1 MRRRSL
7 PVLATFFALAAC
19 KPDVPAPDGHADAQP
34 VAAPAE
40 PDDTPLPALRTG
52 ERAPEAGRQLSATLR
67 ARHREAGFDY
77 FHLELGLQ
85 SDETGVDWD
94 RVHVELEGSV
104 DGEVAAL
111 SGNYGDGVVGVHV
124 RRPTAAGESK
134 LRGAI
139 AGVKWD
145 GGARRWV
152 RFPFATDGDGAPKA
166 GDVEL
171 PGRWAQAVA
180 GAMEQEIWMARQ
192 STPRHPWESFAA
204 GRIRSALGKGPRG
217 GVSLADLPPSR
228 TDLTRLMDTT
238 SGMLS
243 IQEALQHDR
252 GLRLRSAAEP
262 RTIPIAEVAGP
273 PLDPHSFAAM
283 QAQLPN
289 PGGGAAE
296 ALAAAAPADFW
307 YVRVDGIPLFFRLMD
322 EADAWIT
329 PLTHIL
335 QQNPEDRGL
344 AETYQAQLGLER
356 SELARLLGPAVVGQ
370 LALVGSD
377 PYLREGSDVSVIFQ
391 VREAGLFDGELDR
404 QLGQRRAA
412 MEAAGR
418 SVRQETRE
426 HRGVTITSTRD
437 DRGELR
443 QQRARVGEL
452 AVVSNSPR
460 AIERVIDAI
469 TGAGPRLADEPD
481 LKYMLARDPG
491 AHQAF
496 AFLGD
501 RFIAAAIGPAQK
513 IQAARRELALAELL
527 TPTYAALLHGW
538 LQGAS
543 PASVDALV
551 ESGLLDRAELK
562 HADGE
567 AIAFALA
574 PAAKERSAA
583 GAGTSSSW
591 GSPAF
596 LTPILDLPPVTSV
609 SAGERGAYEA
619 FSSSYQSYWKQFID
633 PVAVRLDLR
642 EEGDHQVGEVDVRIL
657 PLISA
662 TDYRDL
668 AEMVGGTRV
677 EVQAHD
683 QGLCAVWA
691 VGAESRMRR
700 DLDGLLRAATGKGDI
715 GIGWLGEWVMLG
727 FEDRSAL
734 VDLLSWVD
742 EDVQLPSARRRN
754 EELDDVELWQR
765 IGRLPLYVG
774 ADVRNPAALVATLTG
789 VRTMLNEVAPG
800 MIAWGEVGR
809 YRDLPIV
816 RIGITETAP
825 LLRNRDVAKAV
836 GLHYA
841 QTGSA
846 IAVALDPKALERV
859 IDRMLDGKVPQGGKE
874 GPAQFVVDARSEAGR
889 ALWTAALWLLQGQAN
904 AAQPSAER
912 AAEILLRGAPE
923 RRGGDLAALGR
934 AYLGSAPLSSRGGSE
949 FTLTPAGAA
958 DPALGTAST
967 PVFGP
972 LPIPGSA
979 LEHLMGRLQGV
990 RGEVAFDQ
998 EPAAA
1003 GADARS
1009 LHTRVLVRLGPG

>member
-204 GRIRSALGKGPRG
+204 GRIRSVLGKGPRG

-273 PLDPHSFAAM
+273 PLDPHPFAAM

-344 AETYQAQLGLER
+344 SETYQAQLGLER

-412 MEAAGR
+412 MEARCGR
-418 SVRQETRE
+418 R
-426 HRGVTITSTRD
+426 
-437 DRGELR
+437 
-443 QQRARVGEL
+443 
-452 AVVSNSPR
+452 
-460 AIERVIDAI
+460 
-469 TGAGPRLADEPD
+469 
-481 LKYMLARDPG
+481 
-491 AHQAF
+491 
-496 AFLGD
+496 
-501 RFIAAAIGPAQK
+501 
-513 IQAARRELALAELL
+513 
-527 TPTYAALLHGW
+527 
-538 LQGAS
+538 
-543 PASVDALV
+543 PAS
-551 ESGLLDRAELK
+551 
-562 HADGE
+562 
-567 AIAFALA
+567 
-574 PAAKERSAA
+574 
-583 GAGTSSSW
+583 T
-591 GSPAF
+591 
-596 LTPILDLPPVTSV
+596 
-609 SAGERGAYEA
+609 
-619 FSSSYQSYWKQFID
+619 
-633 PVAVRLDLR
+633 
-642 EEGDHQVGEVDVRIL
+642 
-657 PLISA
+657 
-662 TDYRDL
+662 
-668 AEMVGGTRV
+668 GG
-677 EVQAHD
+677 
-683 QGLCAVWA
+683 
-691 VGAESRMRR
+691 
-700 DLDGLLRAATGKGDI
+700 
-715 GIGWLGEWVMLG
+715 
-727 FEDRSAL
+727 
-734 VDLLSWVD
+734 
-742 EDVQLPSARRRN
+742 
-754 EELDDVELWQR
+754 
-765 IGRLPLYVG
+765 
-774 ADVRNPAALVATLTG
+774 
-789 VRTMLNEVAPG
+789 
-800 MIAWGEVGR
+800 
-809 YRDLPIV
+809 
-816 RIGITETAP
+816 
-825 LLRNRDVAKAV
+825 
-836 GLHYA
+836 
-841 QTGSA
+841 
-846 IAVALDPKALERV
+846 
-859 IDRMLDGKVPQGGKE
+859 
-874 GPAQFVVDARSEAGR
+874 
-889 ALWTAALWLLQGQAN
+889 
-904 AAQPSAER
+904 
-912 AAEILLRGAPE
+912 
-923 RRGGDLAALGR
+923 
-934 AYLGSAPLSSRGGSE
+934 
-949 FTLTPAGAA
+949 
-958 DPALGTAST
+958 
-967 PVFGP
+967 
-972 LPIPGSA
+972 
-979 LEHLMGRLQGV
+979 
-990 RGEVAFDQ
+990 
-998 EPAAA
+998 
-1003 GADARS
+1003 
-1009 LHTRVLVRLGPG
+1009 